1 VQRSDPSHTR
11 VPLLTVSMVDGIV
24 VIRPHVDFDHID
36 LHATGAVLNSV
47 AAAVACGETVMI
59 DLGDGNDAR
68 TGAHDPFTPT
78 EWPHSLDDDL
88 EHVEGDAAVLNARP
102 VAPGCIRLG
111 AAHETWTLDVGRRR
125 FCRSAGPVDPKFV
138 CADSWTPIAAIW
150 VTAGRS
156 TLLMANGMYVS
167 APTRW
172 AAMAADLQRE
182 RAIVAA

>member
-11 VPLLTVSMVDGIV
+11 VPPLTVSMVDGIV
-24 VIRPHVDFDHID
+24 VFRPHADVDHLD
-36 LHATGAVLNSV
+36 LDATGAVLSGV
-47 AAAVACGETVMI
+47 AAAVSCGETVMI
-59 DLGDGNDAR
+59 DVGQGSEPSLPAAPG
-68 TGAHDPFTPT
+68 

-88 EHVEGDAAVLNARP
+88 EHVEGDVAVLIARV

-111 AAHETWTLDVGRRR
+111 AAHETWTLDIGRRR

-138 CADSWTPIAAIW
+138 TADSWTPITAIW

-156 TLLMANGMYVS
+156 TLLTATGTYVS

-172 AAMAADLQRE
+172 TIVDRATVDRAAPRT
-182 RAIVAA
+182 RVVAA